1 MKLELRRAT
10 AIDGPALAKVHVSSW
25 REAYAGIVPS
35 SHLRDCTVEFR
46 EKSFRESLA
55 SGGEETYVAEHSGKV
70 VGFLTLG
77 GCRDLDVDSCSTGEI
92 WGIYVSP
99 EWWRKGIGRYLCEQ
113 GEAILASR
121 GYVFV
126 KLWVLEANDQARA
139 FYEAMGFE
147 CDGAIKQVNIGATL
161 AVVRYQK
168 RFDEESAVG
177 INNSFQR
184 T

>member
-1 MKLELRRAT
+1 MKLRRAT
-10 AIDGPALAKVHVSSW
+10 AIDAPALAKVHVSSW

-35 SHLRDCTVEFR
+35 SHLRDFTVEFR
-46 EKSFRESLA
+46 EESFRESLA
-55 SGGEETYVAEHSGKV
+55 SGAEETYVAEHSRTV

-77 GCRDLDVDSCSTGEI
+77 GCRDLDVVSCTTGEI

-113 GEAILASR
+113 GEAILSSR
-121 GYVFV
+121 GYLCV
-126 KLWVLEANDQARA
+126 KLWVLESNDQARA

-161 AVVRYQK
+161 SVIRYQK

-177 INNSFQR
+177 SDNSHQR